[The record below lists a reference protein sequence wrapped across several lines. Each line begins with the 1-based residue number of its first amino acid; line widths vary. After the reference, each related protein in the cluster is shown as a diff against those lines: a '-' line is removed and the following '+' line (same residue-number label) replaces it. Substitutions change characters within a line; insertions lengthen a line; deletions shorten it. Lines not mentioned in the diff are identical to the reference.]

1 LRHRAELAH
10 HVQAVRR
17 GPVLHDFPV
26 LDPADYDPPDP
37 DRTAAVVAL
46 GDPARRD
53 PVVLGHLVL
62 HANAQVAVTEDEL
75 VEAERPPDPLV
86 AAVLRRIDVVLKL
99 AAIDANGRRRIAARA
114 DPLERMAGEFC
125 GVAGWHRRSTSCAGG
140 SMPKFTR

>member
-1 LRHRAELAH
+1 
-10 HVQAVRR
+10 
-17 GPVLHDFPV
+17 
-26 LDPADYDPPDP
+26 
-37 DRTAAVVAL
+37 VAL

-53 PVVLGHLVL
+53 TVALGHLVL
-62 HANAQVAVTEDEL
+62 HVNAEVAVAEDEL

-86 AAVLRRIDVVLKL
+86 AALLRRIDVVLKL

-114 DPLERMAGEFC
+114 DPLERIAGEFC